1 MSIFITKAQA
11 AKMSDKDFKAR
22 YTVEEDVPEG
32 YNHDEKNDL
41 VLDRVNKKPVIRA
54 NNVGKN
60 ETEAYIRKVWKD
72 NNDAAHK
79 RPTSIRAQLYCDG
92 KSMGPGYI
100 VTLNE
105 ANNWRSGFHPLENM
119 TPNF

>member
-1 MSIFITKAQA
+1 MEVIDLLKYLRYTFCLLYTSTKAQA
-11 AKMSDKDFKAR
+11 AKMSDKELKKN

-60 ETEAYIRKVWKD
+60 ETHATIAVSYTHLETYL
-72 NNDAAHK
+72 
-79 RPTSIRAQLYCDG
+79 RAN
-92 KSMGPGYI
+92 KS
-100 VTLNE
+100 
-105 ANNWRSGFHPLENM
+105 
-119 TPNF
+119 

>member
-1 MSIFITKAQA
+1 
-11 AKMSDKDFKAR
+11 MSDKELKKN

-60 ETEAYIRKVWKD
+60 ETHATIVKVWKD

-79 RPTSIRAQLYCDG
+79 RPTSIQAQLYQDG
-92 KSMGPGYI
+92 KSMGTRC
-100 VTLNE
+100 V
-105 ANNWRSGFHPLENM
+105 
-119 TPNF
+119 